1 MDFTGICISPY
12 SIKFQKIYDSWISGL
27 LDIWILGFLDSWISV
42 FLDSLI
48 FLASS
53 IPFLKYVPSY
63 LRSTF
68 LPVST
73 PAMPSFLSLFGCT
86 LESHHCWQSPFILQW
101 IIARLHS
108 QIEKGVELH
117 CWWTIMGFF
126 AIGDLKKKSNH
137 AFLTLK
143 SILHSGNNS
152 LRLDFSQSGVRSCV
166 SSPFSRCTP
175 VLDWSE

>member
-1 MDFTGICISPY
+1 MPAWIHLDIKRLMIDGFLDCWISELLDVWIFGFLY
-12 SIKFQKIYDSWISGL
+12 AWISGF
-27 LDIWILGFLDSWISV
+27 LDFWILGFLDAWISV
-42 FLDSLI
+42 FLDSWI
-48 FLASS
+48 FFAYS

-63 LRSTF
+63 LRSAF

-108 QIEKGVELH
+108 QIEKGVEPH
-117 CWWTIMGFF
+117 CWWTIMGFLLLVN
-126 AIGDLKKKSNH
+126 LKKSSNH

-143 SILHSGNNS
+143 SILHSGKKS
-152 LRLDFSQSGVRSCV
+152 LR
-166 SSPFSRCTP
+166 
-175 VLDWSE
+175 

>member
-1 MDFTGICISPY
+1 MDF
-12 SIKFQKIYDSWISGL
+12 WIVGFL
-27 LDIWILGFLDSWISV
+27 NCWIFGFLNFWILGFLDSWISV
-42 FLDSLI
+42 FLDSWI

-63 LRSTF
+63 LRSAF

-108 QIEKGVELH
+108 QIEKGVEPH

-126 AIGDLKKKSNH
+126 AIGDSLKNQIMH
-137 AFLTLK
+137 FLPLK
-143 SILHSGNNS
+143 VFYVLIKEIL
-152 LRLDFSQSGVRSCV
+152 L
-166 SSPFSRCTP
+166 
-175 VLDWSE
+175 